1 MDDQKQVE
9 LYSCRKRPE
18 WRGAGVLDTRVV
30 ELPDSYE
37 LLESGPPLDL
47 RSYGRTL
54 RKRLPTIVIVFFILF
69 TAVLIAT
76 LKQRPV
82 YRAQVLLEIQKEN
95 PDIPTIKELYELE
108 EVSDAYLRTQYT
120 ILASESL
127 ARRVID
133 QLQLQ
138 TLPEFNSRKWWQ
150 LSRKKTKPSTTQ
162 TFAVGPMPG
171 SPDREL
177 SQRVLERFQD
187 QLIIDP
193 VTRSRLVAVRFDS
206 HDPELAARVVNT
218 LAADYVDQS
227 LEARW
232 QATQK
237 ASEWLSQQLVGVKAK
252 LEKSEDQLQSYARR
266 NGLVFLETDKGA
278 SENVANER
286 LQQLQDLLTKAQAER
301 YEKEALYRLVQTG
314 ESGALPGVFQNKLI
328 QDLSER
334 LAELKREHAQLSTT
348 FNPDYPR
355 VKEIQSQIDDVEA
368 SLREERKRAAD
379 TIINDYSAAMR
390 REGLFQQALEEQQKV
405 VNLVAEQS
413 VQYNILKREVDTN
426 KQLYEGLLQRLK
438 EAGVSAGLKASNIRI
453 VDSAEPP
460 AKPVKPKTPLNL
472 AIAMFLGLGLG
483 ICAALFQERMD
494 DTLKGDDDIERLV
507 GFPSLALIPIVP
519 PPNGDQ
525 HGIHKFLPGDKAHL
539 LKGNGTGKNSRSSW
553 HRVDRDRTQHAPL
566 VEAFRSLRTSVL
578 LSTPDR
584 PPSSLLVTSAQPAEG
599 KTTVACN
606 LAISLAQLGNRVLLV
621 DADLRVPSLHK
632 LFGISGSLGLV
643 SYLTGQQ
650 DWRTVVRPSGSPGL
664 DVLVCGPVPP
674 NPSELLSSQSMGALI
689 RSAIAEYKF
698 IILDSSPMLAL
709 ADSRILAP
717 LVNGVL
723 LVAKCGIT
731 SREHLQHAR
740 SGIRGVDGNLIGVV
754 LNNVDIR
761 TNGYYNYGPYG
772 PNAGPPSQETFA
784 AANCQLPLQQKA
796 GD

>member
-1 MDDQKQVE
+1 MEDRNQVE
-9 LYSCRKRPE
+9 LYG
-18 WRGAGVLDTRVV
+18 RGHRLDRRGPGALDGRVV

-37 LLESGPPLDL
+37 ILESDEGLDL
-47 RSYGRTL
+47 RAYGRIL
-54 RKRLPTIVIVFFILF
+54 HKRLPTILIVFFILF
-69 TAVLIAT
+69 TTILVVT
-76 LKQRPV
+76 LKQRSV

-108 EVSDAYLRTQYT
+108 AVSDAYLRTQYN

-127 ARRVID
+127 SRRVIE
-133 QLQLQ
+133 QLRLD
-138 TLPEFNSRKWWQ
+138 TLPEFNSPRWWQ
-150 LSRKKTKPSTTQ
+150 IWPKTKKPSTAQ
-162 TFAVGPMPG
+162 TFAIGPVPAG
-171 SPDREL
+171 GDREL

-187 QLIIDP
+187 QLTVDP
-193 VTRSRLVAVRFDS
+193 VNRSRLVTVRFDS
-206 HDPELAARVVNT
+206 RDPELSARVVNT

-237 ASEWLSQQLVGVKAK
+237 AAEWLTQQLVGVKAK
-252 LEKSEDQLQSYARR
+252 LEKSEDELQSYARH

-278 SENVANER
+278 SQNVANER
-286 LQQLQDLLTKAQAER
+286 LQQLQEQLTKAQAER

-314 ESGALPGVFQNKLI
+314 EYESLPGVFENKLI

-348 FNPDYPR
+348 FNADYPR
-355 VKEIQSQIDDVEA
+355 VKEIQSQIDEIEG

-379 TIINDYSAAMR
+379 RIANDYSAAVR
-390 REGLFQQALEEQQKV
+390 RENLVQQALGEQQKQV
-405 VNLVAEQS
+405 SLIAEKS

-438 EAGVSAGLKASNIRI
+438 EAGVSASLKASNIRI

-460 AKPVKPKTPLNL
+460 ARPVKPRIALNL
-472 AIAMFLGLGLG
+472 MVAAFLGLGLG
-483 ICAALFQERMD
+483 VCAAFFQERMD
-494 DTLKGDDDIERLV
+494 DTLKGDDDVERLL
-507 GFPSLALIPIVP
+507 GLPSLALIPVVP
-519 PPNGDQ
+519 PSNGDQ
-525 HGIHKFLPGDKAHL
+525 HGIHKFLQPDKTLAL
-539 LKGNGTGKNSRSSW
+539 RGNGVGKDARSSW
-553 HRVDRDRTQHAPL
+553 HRIDLDGTQHGAL

-584 PPSSLLVTSAQPAEG
+584 PPGSLLVTSTQPAEG

-606 LAISLAQLGNRVLLV
+606 LAISLAQLGHRVLLV
-621 DADLRVPSLHK
+621 DADLRFPSLHK
-632 LFGISGSLGLV
+632 LFGTSGSLGLV

-650 DWRTVVRPSGSPGL
+650 DWHAALRPCGSHGL

-689 RSAIAEYKF
+689 RSARTEYGF

-717 LVNGVL
+717 LVDGVL
-723 LVAKCGIT
+723 LVVKSGTTPREQILHAQ
-731 SREHLQHAR
+731 SRIR
-740 SGIRGVDGNLIGVV
+740 SVGGNLIGVV
-754 LNNVDIR
+754 LNSVDIR

-772 PNAGPPSQETFA
+772 PDARPPLQETFA
-784 AANCQLPLQQKA
+784 TTDFQTPQQKA
-796 GD
+796 SD